1 MSDFKL
7 LLVRC
12 FNYSVGLRN
21 ISYTDPMNFYK
32 IMKRTYPSLGDY
44 LNIETFQNLDTW
56 DKKAFVNYN
65 VISPNISGEFL
76 KKNISTPTKVIH
88 ESATPELVI
97 EELRKDN
104 YTHLGI
110 SINSNS
116 YNDFIKLTQEV
127 KKYFPNVITIAGNS
141 GALREGTEKYVDHV
155 CLGRGVPFLRKLFK
169 EDIDKPYNPI
179 FVEGKIYFTWGKTIE
194 RDTLYLV
201 SKIGCHNKCDF
212 CLTQIFFKGE
222 FSGEICTPEKIRQG
236 LLDYR
241 KKLGNR
247 NFITYLAE
255 PTAIFTHK
263 WWYELFDLM
272 RNDKGDFPL
281 ILMTTARSLDKLD
294 FNRLINSAVRFD
306 TIYIGIESFSRK
318 YGKTKRVDIKKLIE
332 RLRKYGIAA
341 YVSFMVGFPEQS
353 EESIW
358 EEIDQLIALNGA
370 QYDVHNLR
378 LVPNTPLWKELKSE
392 GKLLDVPEEIA
403 WIKGFQAFKH
413 MYFQPGFVDIYP
425 LMYKIL
431 YYIEQYTGPISANY
445 YVLKKN
451 LLKIHNKNRGILRAN
466 MKLYKGMSIRAF
478 ESWKAFFKPNEEQI
492 RNYLRRIDSYALMHK
507 NVHLEDIDL
516 MKKNINA

>member
-1 MSDFKL
+1 MSDYKL

-21 ISYTDPMNFYK
+21 ISYTDPINFYK
-32 IMKRTYPSLGDY
+32 ILKRTYPSLGDY

-56 DKKAFVNYN
+56 DNKASVNWN
-65 VISPNISGEFL
+65 VVSPNISGEFL

-97 EELRKDN
+97 EELRKES

-110 SINSNS
+110 SVNTNS
-116 YNDFIKLTQEV
+116 YNDFIKLTLEV
-127 KKYFPNVITIAGNS
+127 KKEFPNIITIAGNS
-141 GALREGTEKYVDHV
+141 GASRKGTEKYVDHV

-169 EDIDKPYNPI
+169 EDIDKTYNPV
-179 FVEGKIYFTWGKTIE
+179 FVGGKLYLTWGKTIE
-194 RDTLYLV
+194 RDILYLV
-201 SKIGCHNKCDF
+201 SKIGCHNRCNF

-222 FSGEICTPEKIRQG
+222 FSGEISTPEQVRQG

-247 NFITYLAE
+247 NFTTYIAE

-281 ILMTTARSLDKLD
+281 YLLTTARSLDNLD

-306 TIYIGIESFSRK
+306 SIYLGIESFSRS
-318 YGKTKRVDIKKLIE
+318 YGKTKRVDIKKLVE
-332 RLRKYGIAA
+332 RLTKCGIAA
-341 YVSFMVGFPEQS
+341 IISFIVGFPKQS
-353 EESIW
+353 EEEIW
-358 EEIDQLIALNGA
+358 EEIDKLIALNGA

-378 LVPNTPLWKELKSE
+378 LVPNTPLWRELKSE
-392 GKLLDVPEEIA
+392 GKVLDVPEEIA
-403 WIKGFQAFKH
+403 WIKGFQAFNHK
-413 MYFQPGFVDIYP
+413 YFRPGFVDIYP

-431 YYIEQYTGPISANY
+431 CYIEQHTGPFSSNY
-445 YVLKKN
+445 YVVWKN
-451 LLKIHNKNRGILRAN
+451 LLKIHRKNRGVIKAN
-466 MKLYKGMSIRAF
+466 MNFARRMSIMAL
-478 ESWKAFFKPNEEQI
+478 EPWKVFFKPNEEQI
-492 RNYLRRIDSYALMHK
+492 KNFLRKIDISSEKVRKSSLNPQK
-507 NVHLEDIDL
+507 SRLGI
-516 MKKNINA
+516 I